1 MLDWDGNGK
10 IDPTDVGI
18 SVAMED
24 RNSELEQKKKP
35 TGGGCLTT
43 CLIGIL
49 VIICIALLIL

>member
-18 SVAMED
+18 SIAMEES
-24 RNSELEQKKKP
+24 NSELEHKKKP
-35 TGGGCLTT
+35 TGGGCLTM